1 MCSANGPRRLVL
13 NGLTAEVGEGAGGP
27 DAGSPDSLEF
37 YHELELY
44 HQLLAL
50 PVPSPARS
58 EPPPRRRART
68 PDPTP
73 RTPGGRRPRAT
84 RCARAAPP
92 LPAAV
97 IRPARSVYP
106 CRDGKRIQF
115 PAGGRPVATGDKTTH
130 SQVESGR
137 AVPVLV
143 VVALTGVKICDP
155 EDKGVRMSYA
165 LRRISYATC
174 ESPRSLFAL
183 VAREPRSDAAPAP
196 ASASATA
203 HHYCHAFETDTPQQ
217 AEELNSLVGDAFR
230 MAFASQLQPSA
241 PLWSKELSSE
251 CSGMG
256 VRAPDTLPGLT
267 HHYPHCGDRSPAK
280 CDMMGVQ
287 KLVNE
292 VSPSSSEESNSPTEI
307 NCYRR
312 LGDRQPLM
320 KRLAMG
326 LSGALLQ
333 PSDDD
338 STPLVADTP
347 TTPTNM
353 PLCMNGGY
361 INEASE
367 AEARTRE
374 SNREHA
380 PPTPRRN
387 DNLMQTDLDV
397 DFRRCNNIKTG
408 PSAACSRTTSSSS
421 GASSCGGGASLAS
434 GNNNATRAEPEL
446 RHAPWF
452 QHGIPREIALEVLS
466 GQGVGAFLVRGSTT
480 QAGCFALSV
489 RVPRDFQPSGIAHY
503 LILRTP
509 KGYKIKGFT
518 KEFSSLSALVTH
530 HSVMPELLPAPLRL
544 PRACARAPAARRDHA
559 DLDALHAH
567 AHPHPHP
574 PHAQT
579 APRPHR
585 LLPQLDV

>member
-1 MCSANGPRRLVL
+1 MARRLVL
-13 NGLTAEVGEGAGGP
+13 NGLTAEVGAGGAAP
-27 DAGSPDSLEF
+27 GSAPGSPDSLEF

-44 HQLLAL
+44 RQLLAL
-50 PVPSPARS
+50 SDAPIPASPAL
-58 EPPPRRRART
+58 PTPDPLPPRSLGQRRART

-73 RTPGGRRPRAT
+73 STKCHDEPRRSRTPGGG
-84 RCARAAPP
+84 ARARLPP
-92 LPAAV
+92 VRSTSPELATVAVRHARYLGSFPVAGGEPAA
-97 IRPARSVYP
+97 R
-106 CRDGKRIQF
+106 
-115 PAGGRPVATGDKTTH
+115 GD
-130 SQVESGR
+130 QVSAHLQLMKENGR

-143 VVALTGVKICDP
+143 VVALSGVKVCDP
-155 EDKGVRMSYA
+155 DDQSVRMVHA

-174 ESPRSLFAL
+174 EAARALFAL
-183 VAREPRSDAAPAP
+183 VAREPRSEPP
-196 ASASATA
+196 
-203 HHYCHAFETDTPQQ
+203 HHYCHAFQTDTPEQ

-241 PLWSKELSSE
+241 PLWSKELSGSD
-251 CSGMG
+251 CGMG

-267 HHYPHCGDRSPAK
+267 HHYCSDRSPAK
-280 CDMMGVQ
+280 CNIMGVS

-292 VSPSSSEESNSPTEI
+292 PSPSSSEESNSPTEL

-312 LGDRQPLM
+312 LGERPPLM

-347 TTPTNM
+347 TTPTNL

-374 SNREHA
+374 SNRE
-380 PPTPRRN
+380 PPAVPAAPRRTE
-387 DNLMQTDLDV
+387 LLTHDLDV
-397 DFRRCNNIKTG
+397 DFRRCNNIKNSE
-408 PSAACSRTTSSSS
+408 SAACSRTTSSSS
-421 GASSCGGGASLAS
+421 GASSCGAAPA
-434 GNNNATRAEPEL
+434 NNNVPRAEPEL
-446 RHAPWF
+446 RQAPWF

-466 GQGVGAFLVRGSTT
+466 SQPVGAFLVRGSTT

-489 RVPRDFQPSGIAHY
+489 RVPRDFTPAGIAHY

-518 KEFSSLSALVTH
+518 KEFSSLCALVTH
-530 HSVMPELLPAPLRL
+530 HSVMPELLPVPLRL
-544 PRACARAPAARRDHA
+544 ARAAARPAPRRDHA
-559 DLDALHAH
+559 DLDALAH
-567 AHPHPHP
+567 AHNHNAHT
-574 PHAQT
+574 HHHFLA
-579 APRPHR
+579 
-585 LLPQLDV
+585 QLDV